1 MELSFEE
8 TLDIMLE
15 IIGCSVAIGLIALF
29 IHSAPLIQIVE
40 RLV

>member
-1 MELSFEE
+1 MEMSSEE

-29 IHSAPLIQIVE
+29 VRSAPLIQIIE